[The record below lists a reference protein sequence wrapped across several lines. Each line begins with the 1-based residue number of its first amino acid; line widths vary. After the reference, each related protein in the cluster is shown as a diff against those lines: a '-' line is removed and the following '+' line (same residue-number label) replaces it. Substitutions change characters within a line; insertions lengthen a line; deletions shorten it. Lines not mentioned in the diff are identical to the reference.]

1 MHRRPEGLTVK
12 RALDRITNAVTAI
25 AAILAALIALA
36 LVAAQITGGHI
47 VTVLS
52 GSMEPTYH
60 TGSLLFV
67 RPVDVSELA
76 AGDVIAYVVSD
87 NVMVT
92 HRIVEV
98 VPDESDASQLRFRT
112 KGDAN
117 TAADE
122 ALVSDS
128 NVVGTPLF
136 SLPLAGYAVNYVQHP
151 PGLFVAVGA
160 VLVIL
165 LAAIVPPLLDRKE
178 EKKD

>member
-1 MHRRPEGLTVK
+1 MQRRPEGLTVK
-12 RALDRITNAVTAI
+12 RALERIANAVTAI
-25 AAILAALIALA
+25 AAILAALTALA
-36 LVAAQITGGHI
+36 LVATQITGGHI

-67 RPVDVSELA
+67 RPVDVSELS
-76 AGDVIAYVVSD
+76 AGDVIAYMVSD

-92 HRIVEV
+92 HRVVEV
-98 VPDESDASQLRFRT
+98 VPDEIDASRLRFRT

-117 TAADE
+117 AAADE

-151 PGLFVAVGA
+151 PGLFVAAGT
-160 VLVIL
+160 VLIV
-165 LAAIVPPLLDRKE
+165 LAAAFIPPLLDREE